1 MRHSVEKYEALINE
15 HKSLFCQLTEAV
27 IVLVIPEIV
36 VTLVETAEVEPEEVP
51 TVVVALTPLEV
62 EVDVLTANPL
72 PIELTVVHWLVA
84 GAGWAAGVTGSPWWK
99 VEAPYTPI
107 GSSSSASQ
115 LSKTPES

>member
-1 MRHSVEKYEALINE
+1 M
-15 HKSLFCQLTEAV
+15 
-27 IVLVIPEIV
+27 LVIPELA
-36 VTLVETAEVEPEEVP
+36 VTFVEAAEVEPEEVP

-107 GSSSSASQ
+107 GSPESPRQ
-115 LSKTPES
+115 RSKTPAL